1 MDNNGQIGNN
11 MQNNGRNG
19 GRDRKPVKVSFNM
32 SWLYILLIF
41 GIIWMFFNQGG
52 ANPQKIEWEDVKEM
66 VSAGDVKEI
75 TFVRNDFEGKVTIRP
90 DRIEKYAD
98 RFVI

>member
-1 MDNNGQIGNN
+1 MDGN
-11 MQNNGRNG
+11 MQDKDRNG
-19 GRDRKPVKVSFNM
+19 GRDRKQMKISFNM

-66 VSAGDVKEI
+66 VRAGE
-75 TFVRNDFEGKVTIRP
+75 EG
-90 DRIEKYAD
+90 DGEG
-98 RFVI
+98 